1 MRGEIEVERV
11 RGLLVV
17 IDNCCLYL
25 SASPPSSLPCST
37 GGVDQPAVFSVTPSP
52 PRPAT
57 LQILFR
63 LFCSVISQSVS
74 QSVHCRRLWSNN
86 TDFSSQFS
94 VVDTALQKYRNTTG
108 SWLWAIKEGWQKY
121 WRRKWEIVQFWWAD
135 STEIG
140 TPRTA
145 GRKWSK
151 WVSRNW
157 KKLEIQ
163 KHFSVEQFSSTI
175 H

>member
-1 MRGEIEVERV
+1 MRGEVEIE

-57 LQILFR
+57 TLQILFR

-74 QSVHCRRLWSNN
+74 QSTAAASEATTQTSVLSSRLW
-86 TDFSSQFS
+86 TQR
-94 VVDTALQKYRNTTG
+94 YRNTEILRGAGCEQARKDDKNTG
-108 SWLWAIKEGWQKY
+108 EESEK
-121 WRRKWEIVQFWWAD
+121 
-135 STEIG
+135 
-140 TPRTA
+140 
-145 GRKWSK
+145 
-151 WVSRNW
+151 
-157 KKLEIQ
+157 
-163 KHFSVEQFSSTI
+163 
-175 H
+175 